1 MKGKYVNCLL
11 ASLLV
16 MMMLLM
22 GSCGVKRSPEARK
35 HYIICTTNLKLLTM
49 GMLIWAEEHEGELP
63 EAQGW
68 EEKVNQSIEEDK
80 YFSCPSCKKHYIYLG
95 NGQNKQS
102 YYRNS
107 DIIIVFMCEGNH
119 LGKTNVAFLD
129 GHVDLLDTE
138 EVNEAVEA
146 AKANGGL
153 PRLK

>member
-1 MKGKYVNCLL
+1 MKGECVNCLF
-11 ASLLV
+11 AFLLV
-16 MMMLLM
+16 MMMPLM

-95 NGQNKQS
+95 NGQKQNAFKEPS
-102 YYRNS
+102 KV
-107 DIIIVFMCEGNH
+107 IVFICEGDH
-119 LGKTNVAFLD
+119 MGKTNVAFLD
-129 GHVDLLDTE
+129 GHIDLLDTE
-138 EVNEAVEA
+138 EVEAAVEV
-146 AKANGGL
+146 AKANGSL
-153 PRLK
+153 PQMK

>member
-1 MKGKYVNCLL
+1 MKGECVNCLF
-11 ASLLV
+11 AFLLV
-16 MMMLLM
+16 MMMPLM

-95 NGQNKQS
+95 NGQKQNAFKEPS
-102 YYRNS
+102 KV
-107 DIIIVFMCEGNH
+107 IVFICEGDH
-119 LGKTNVAFLD
+119 MGKTNVAFLD
-129 GHVDLLDTE
+129 GHIDLLDTE
-138 EVNEAVEA
+138 EVEAAVEA
-146 AKANGGL
+146 AKANGSL
-153 PRLK
+153 PQMK